1 MTHDQIQP
9 DMKRAFLIAVIFT
22 GLSSLGFAQSWE
34 QRLKAMEQRVD
45 TRRQAQQERIN
56 LAFTNQMRR
65 LWVKTD
71 LKQGLPLPEIP
82 EPSTPKVYDPNLIP
96 KGLDEDR
103 ELNAIPHEA
112 RTIVLDQPAQA
123 PAAPEPLSPMPD
135 NLQRDV
141 ATLEAAAEAEYF
153 GDRFELRY
161 DPRMRVALEGRLTEH
176 RIAEGWERLEQTE
189 YELLLYQ
196 LTRQAQNFRL
206 NDWGYAQLVA
216 RASRKIIPHDKNAR
230 VLLQWFLLSNM
241 GYVATVGYERDHL
254 HLLIPTQQTL
264 YGKTYLSGKGQKL
277 YAIDLEGNDIEVGEA
292 RVFSHQYPE
301 ATRIMDL
308 RVAEAPR
315 FRPVMRART
324 ISFDYR
330 GQAYRVPMQA
340 NRNLVAFYNTY
351 PFVDLSI
358 YLSAPTAEESGRGL
372 VDTLRRVV
380 RQLPVPQG
388 SSREVEAVN
397 FLLHFVQAM
406 PYKTDAEQFGRE
418 RYLFADE
425 TLYFPYS
432 DCEDRSV
439 LLAYLVHE
447 ITGLEVVGLL
457 YPGHAATAVHFPS
470 RVHGDWVSQGGK
482 RYIVA
487 DPSYIGADLGE
498 TLPTAQTQ
506 LARIVRME

>member
-1 MTHDQIQP
+1 MTHDQTQP
-9 DMKRAFLIAVIFT
+9 DMKRAFLIAVILA
-22 GLSSLGFAQSWE
+22 GISSLGFAQNWE

-45 TRRQAQQERIN
+45 ARRQAQQERVN

-71 LKQGLPLPEIP
+71 LQQGLPIPEIP

-96 KGLDEDR
+96 KGWDKDR
-103 ELNAIPHEA
+103 KLNAIPHQAHTITLEQPSEA
-112 RTIVLDQPAQA
+112 LDPVQPLA
-123 PAAPEPLSPMPD
+123 PVPD
-135 NLQRDV
+135 HVQREV
-141 ATLEAAAEAEYF
+141 ATLEAAAQAEYF

-161 DPRMRVALEGRLTEH
+161 DPRMRFRLSGRLTEH

-196 LTRQAQNFRL
+196 LTRQARSQRL

-216 RASRKIIPHDKNAR
+216 HASKKVIPDDKNAR
-230 VLLQWFLLSNM
+230 VLLQWFLLSKM
-241 GYVATVGYERDHL
+241 GYITTVAYERDRL
-254 HLLIPTQQTL
+254 HLLIPTKQTL

-277 YAIDLEGNDIEVGEA
+277 YAIDLEGNDLDVGEA
-292 RVFSHQYPE
+292 HIFQHQYPE

-308 RVAEAPR
+308 RVKQAPR
-315 FRPVMRART
+315 FRSAPRQRT
-324 ISFDYR
+324 ISFEYR
-330 GQAYRVPMQA
+330 GHKYRVPMSA

-358 YLSAPTAEESGRGL
+358 YLSAPASEETQREL
-372 VDTLRRVV
+372 VDTLQRMVRR
-380 RQLPVPQG
+380 LPISPG
-388 SSREVEAVN
+388 TNREVETVN

-406 PYKTDAEQFGRE
+406 PYQTDAEQFGGE

-432 DCEDRSV
+432 DCEDRAI

-457 YPGHAATAVHFPS
+457 YPGHAATAVHFS
-470 RVHGDWVSQGGK
+470 GKVNGDWVSQGGK

-498 TLPTAQTQ
+498 TLPTAQAQ
-506 LARIVRME
+506 LARIIRME

>member
-1 MTHDQIQP
+1 MTHDQTQP
-9 DMKRAFLIAVIFT
+9 DMKRAFLIAVILA
-22 GLSSLGFAQSWE
+22 GLSSLGFAQNWE
-34 QRLKAMEQRVD
+34 QRLKAMEQRID
-45 TRRQAQQERIN
+45 ARRQAQQERID

-71 LKQGLPLPEIP
+71 LQQGLPIPEIP
-82 EPSTPKVYDPNLIP
+82 EPSTPKVYDPTLMP

-103 ELNAIPHEA
+103 ELNAIPHQA
-112 RTIVLDQPAQA
+112 RTIALDEPNEA
-123 PAAPEPLSPMPD
+123 PTPVEPLAPMLD
-135 NLQRDV
+135 NVQREV
-141 ATLEAAAEAEYF
+141 ATLEAATQAEYF

-161 DPRMRVALEGRLTEH
+161 DPRMRFRLSGRLTEH
-176 RIAEGWERLEQTE
+176 RIAEGWERLDQTE

-196 LTRQAQNFRL
+196 LTRQARSQRL

-216 RASRKIIPHDKNAR
+216 HASKKVIPNDKNAR
-230 VLLQWFLLSNM
+230 VLLQWFLLSKM
-241 GYVATVGYERDHL
+241 GYVATVAYEQDRL
-254 HLLIPTQQTL
+254 HLLLPTKQTL

-277 YAIDLEGNDIEVGEA
+277 YAVDLEGKDIDVGEA
-292 RVFSHQYPE
+292 HVFKHKYPE

-308 RVAEAPR
+308 RVTEAPR
-315 FRPVMRART
+315 FRQALRQRV
-324 ISFDYR
+324 ISFEYR
-330 GQAYRVPMQA
+330 GQQYRVPMST

-358 YLSAPTAEESGRGL
+358 YFSAPASEETSQGL
-372 VDTLRRVV
+372 VDTLKRMVRR
-380 RQLPVPQG
+380 LPIPKG
-388 SSREVEAVN
+388 SNREVEAVN

-406 PYKTDAEQFGRE
+406 PYQTDAEQFGGE

-432 DCEDRSV
+432 DCEDRSI
-439 LLAYLVHE
+439 LLAYLVHK

-457 YPGHAATAVHFPS
+457 YPGHAATAVHFS
-470 RVHGDWVSQGGK
+470 GRVNGDWVSQGGK

-506 LARIVRME
+506 LARIIRME